1 MLRVVPSFEAV
12 GRWLEAS
19 NPLLVWSRMM
29 EAAWSPWV
37 HGLTGEAHVEDCASI
52 YGSWAG
58 LSRRGGQGVMPTE
71 NYLPSFATR
80 QIETAGARI
89 HLATGGSG
97 APLLLLHGHPQTH
110 LTWHKIAPRLAKRFT
125 VVAPDL
131 RGYGD
136 SAKPDGGERH
146 VNYSKRAM
154 AADQVEVMGA
164 LGFERFAV
172 VGHDRGGR
180 VAHRMVL
187 SEKRVVLWC

>member
-1 MLRVVPSFEAV
+1 MPS
-12 GRWLEAS
+12 
-19 NPLLVWSRMM
+19 
-29 EAAWSPWV
+29 
-37 HGLTGEAHVEDCASI
+37 
-52 YGSWAG
+52 
-58 LSRRGGQGVMPTE
+58 E
-71 NYLPSFATR
+71 NYLPRFATR

-154 AADQVEVMGA
+154 AADQVEVMRA
-164 LGFERFAV
+164 LGFGRFAV
-172 VGHDRGGR
+172 VGHDRAIYAR
-180 VAHRMVL
+180 YFPTDPPARRDVFAHISAVERSGMRGLAEGQKVSYDVEADRRSGKESATNL
-187 SEKRVVLWC
+187 KGA